1 MQPPRSMT
9 VIAAA
14 ASRARCQS
22 LIESG
27 NGNLTDTLR
36 ASSRALSLT
45 RAAVRDPA
53 KTAASL
59 TAKALGV
66 PALPVR
72 LAVVALSLVRSVGRS
87 LTR

>member
-1 MQPPRSMT
+1 MANAVRQGLRPAHASQALARSG
-9 VIAAA
+9 V
-14 ASRARCQS
+14 S
-22 LIESG
+22 
-27 NGNLTDTLR
+27 LTDSLR
-36 ASSRALSLT
+36 ATSRALSLT
-45 RAAVRDPA
+45 RAAVSDPA

-72 LAVVALSLVRSVGRS
+72 LAVVALSLVRSVGRA